1 MPEQVMT
8 LDYEKLV
15 TTRINNIVRVY
26 ADVESIL
33 YAQSIGFGRDPTD
46 RRELPYVFEQGRAL
60 MTVPTL
66 ASTIVPDMFPPGRG
80 WDYSQVLH
88 VEQRL
93 ALYRPL
99 PPSAELRLDKRV
111 VDVFDLGARRGA
123 LFLFEVD
130 GRLAKDDTVLF
141 TVGATVL
148 ARGDGGFGGA
158 AGTGPVPH
166 RAPRREPD
174 LSCDSTTRADQA
186 LLFRLNGDRNPL
198 HVDPD
203 AAIAAGFPIPILHGL
218 CTYGI
223 ACRAILQTI
232 CNYDHT
238 LIEGF
243 DARFS
248 LPVLPGDT
256 ITTDMWQ
263 DGNIVSFQCSV
274 KERDVVVLR
283 NGKCTLRA

>member
-1 MPEQVMT
+1 MT
-8 LDYEKLV
+8 LNYDKLV
-15 TTRINNIVRVY
+15 ATRINDIERVY
-26 ADVESIL
+26 GDVESML
-33 YAQSIGFGRDPTD
+33 YAQSVGFGRNPVD
-46 RRELPYVFEQGRAL
+46 RKELPYVYEQGLPL
-60 MTVPTL
+60 MTVPTM
-66 ASTIVPDMFPPGRG
+66 ASAIVPDMFPPGLG

-99 PPSAELRLDKRV
+99 PPAAELRLDKRV
-111 VDVFDLGARRGA
+111 VDVFDLGAKRGA
-123 LFLFEVD
+123 IFLFEVD
-130 GRLAKDDTVLF
+130 GRLAKDDTMLF
-141 TVGATVL
+141 TIGATVM
-148 ARGDGGFGGA
+148 ARGDGGFGGM
-158 AGTGPVPH
+158 AGTGPAPH
-166 RAPRREPD
+166 RAPRRDPD
-174 LSCDSTTRADQA
+174 LSCDTPTRTDQA

-198 HVDPD
+198 HADPV
-203 AAIAAGFPIPILHGL
+203 AAIAAGFPMPILHGL

-232 CNYDHT
+232 CDYDHT

-263 DGNIVSFQCSV
+263 DGNVVSFQCSV
-274 KERDVVVLR
+274 KERNIVVLR
-283 NGKCTLRA
+283 NGKCTLKV